1 VAGGNGKRGGGDRVL
16 ESRHLVGL
24 FLGVVLLCSVFFTLG
39 YVMGRTQ
46 YGPPLPL
53 HASAATRDIVTGM
66 PPESAKP
73 VETVPA
79 PASGEWDFYSRDKD
93 PNHLQPATPAPITV
107 SPSTAPATSASNA
120 TNFADKT
127 ANKAPHNSEAMRATQ
142 PAPKPVSA
150 NAMELRRF
158 QAPRIPRGQVVLQLA
173 AMTKETDAVSMADA
187 AQRKNFPSFIVMPA
201 AGDNLYHVQVG
212 PYADVPAAERAKD
225 SLDHAGFK
233 AIIKR

>member
-1 VAGGNGKRGGGDRVL
+1 MAGGNGKRGGGDRVL

-53 HASAATRDIVTGM
+53 HASAAGRDIVTGVA
-66 PPESAKP
+66 PESTTP
-73 VETVPA
+73 VETIPA
-79 PASGEWDFYSRDKD
+79 PANGEWDFYSRDKD
-93 PNHLQPATPAPITV
+93 PNHLQPATPAPITA
-107 SPSTAPATSASNA
+107 SPSTAPATSPSNVSSL
-120 TNFADKT
+120 
-127 ANKAPHNSEAMRATQ
+127 NKAPHNSESMRATQ
-142 PAPKPVSA
+142 TAPKPVSA

>member
-1 VAGGNGKRGGGDRVL
+1 
-16 ESRHLVGL
+16 L

-53 HASAATRDIVTGM
+53 HASAAGRDIVTGVA
-66 PPESAKP
+66 PESTKP
-73 VETVPA
+73 VETIPA
-79 PASGEWDFYSRDKD
+79 PANGEWDFYSKDKD
-93 PNHLQPATPAPITV
+93 PNHLQPAAPTPIATAPL
-107 SPSTAPATSASNA
+107 TAPATSASNSTIGGNA
-120 TNFADKT
+120 ADKA
-127 ANKAPHNSEAMRATQ
+127 ANKAPRNSETMRATQ
-142 PAPKPVSA
+142 PAAKPVSA

>member
-1 VAGGNGKRGGGDRVL
+1 MAGGNGKRGGGDRVL

-53 HASAATRDIVTGM
+53 HASAAGRDIVTGVT
-66 PPESAKP
+66 PELSKP
-73 VETVPA
+73 ADAVPA
-79 PASGEWDFYSRDKD
+79 PNGEWDFYSKDKD
-93 PNHLQPATPAPITV
+93 PNHLQP
-107 SPSTAPATSASNA
+107 TAPAPLIPAPLTAPGTSPSNVSSP
-120 TNFADKT
+120 
-127 ANKAPHNSEAMRATQ
+127 NKGPHNSEAMRATQ

-150 NAMELRRF
+150 NAIELRRF

-233 AIIKR
+233 TIIKR

>member
-53 HASAATRDIVTGM
+53 HASAAGRDIVTGVA
-66 PPESAKP
+66 PESTTP
-73 VETVPA
+73 VETIPA
-79 PASGEWDFYSRDKD
+79 PANGEWDFYSKDKD
-93 PNHLQPATPAPITV
+93 PNHLQPATTAPITPV
-107 SPSTAPATSASNA
+107 LSTAPATSASNS
-120 TNFADKT
+120 TISDKA
-127 ANKAPHNSEAMRATQ
+127 ANKAPHNSETMRATQ
-142 PAPKPVSA
+142 PTPKPVSA

-201 AGDNLYHVQVG
+201 PGDNLYHVQVG

>member
-1 VAGGNGKRGGGDRVL
+1 MAGGNGKRGGGDRVL

-53 HASAATRDIVTGM
+53 HASAAGRDIVTGM
-66 PPESAKP
+66 PSELSKP
-73 VETVPA
+73 ADTVPA
-79 PASGEWDFYSRDKD
+79 PPNSEWDFDKQRDS
-93 PNHLQPATPAPITV
+93 NQLQPSSPA
-107 SPSTAPATSASNA
+107 SATSAFATVPAAPTTDSTNA
-120 TNFADKT
+120 PKSL
-127 ANKAPHNSEAMRATQ
+127 HNSDTTPSGRRTAKT
-142 PAPKPVSA
+142 VSA
-150 NAMELRRF
+150 NAIELRRF
-158 QAPRIPRGQVVLQLA
+158 QAPRIARGQIVLQIA